1 MAQHLNGF
9 AAYPSNLREVT
20 DTMGRL
26 RDEVDR
32 RKLQL
37 TVDLWKNNDIVGY
50 CLIDPIRAK
59 IDSSTFLLADI
70 TRLNFNVVY
79 EIGFAIGKKR
89 RVILVK
95 NKSIKKN
102 LELERELGL
111 FDTLGYK
118 EYQNAGDLATFLG
131 SISTVRPLAIPDKK
145 RSDTVPFF
153 IVWPQ
158 ERTEAEVRLNSRI
171 KKQLRASFRQ
181 FDPTEG
187 PRLSLSEAVNSVAN
201 ANGIILPLISSNRR
215 DSEVHNL
222 RCAFVAGLADG
233 LERET
238 LILQSG
244 GEPVPLDYRDAVA
257 FYSHLED
264 IDGHLAD
271 FAPRVWERSLR
282 VAQAEFP
289 ELKTPIQKLNLGHSA
304 AENEH
309 DQLANYYIETEQFD
323 SVLRGEAQVVTGRKG
338 SGKTALF
345 YQIRNKTR
353 SNRQNIVLDLNPDGF
368 QLRKFKTLVL
378 DHLED
383 GTREHTI
390 TAFWEYLFFLEI
402 CYKLLEKD
410 RKTHLNNHVLRPKY
424 IALQKLY
431 QNDNFVAE
439 GDFAERLLL
448 LIEAIEDK
456 FSIKEASF
464 SSAKVMSREEIT
476 GFLYQH
482 SIDKLRDSITDYLA
496 EKRELWILFD
506 NIDKGWSAHGVDQSD
521 LLNLRCLI
529 EALRK
534 LQRQFK
540 RSALK
545 CRTVVFVRN
554 DVYELLIDSMPD
566 RGKVSRASLDWTDPS
581 LLEEMLRRRFV
592 YSLGIPISSAPNFS
606 TLWSSFAISHLPNGE
621 ETFRYIIHR
630 SLMRPRSLLD
640 FLHQCKSHAVNL
652 GHEKIDISDVFE
664 GELNYSTDLVN
675 GISLEIQDV
684 LPSITDALFAFIE
697 SSPDLTPIA
706 LESRLNRL
714 TKDAQNQERLLNLLF
729 WYGFLGFTR
738 GDLTEC
744 YIYTVSYDMKKF
756 RALLENL
763 AVDDRIYIINPAFY
777 KGLEI
782 VDGLGPK

>member
-1 MAQHLNGF
+1 MFMAQNFSGF

-20 DTMGRL
+20 ETMGNL
-26 RDEVDR
+26 CDELTR
-32 RKLQL
+32 RKVSI
-37 TVDLWKNNDIVGY
+37 TVKLWETNDIAGY
-50 CLIDPIRAK
+50 CLIDPIREN
-59 IDSSTFLLADI
+59 INNSNFLLADI

-79 EIGFAIGKKR
+79 EIGYAIGKKR

-95 NKSIKKN
+95 NRAIKKH

-111 FDTLGYK
+111 FDTLGFK
-118 EYQNAGDLATFLG
+118 EYQNSSELAGILG
-131 SISTVRPLAIPDKK
+131 NISSVRPFAIPDKK
-145 RSDTVPFF
+145 RADTVPFF
-153 IVWPQ
+153 VIWPH

-187 PRLSLSEAVNSVAN
+187 PRLSLSDAVNSAVN
-201 ANGIILPLISSNRR
+201 ANGIILPLISQNRR

-244 GEPVPLDYRDAVA
+244 GEPVPLDYRDAVS
-257 FYSHLED
+257 FYAQLED

-271 FAPRVWERSLR
+271 FAPKVWERSLR

-309 DQLANYYIETEQFD
+309 DTLANYYIETEQFD
-323 SVLRGEAQVVTGRKG
+323 AVLRGEVQVVTGRKG

-345 YQIRNKTR
+345 YQIRNKIRT
-353 SNRQNIVLDLNPDGF
+353 NRQNIVLDLNPDGF
-368 QLRKFKTLVL
+368 QLRKLKTLVI
-378 DHLED
+378 DHLEE

-410 RKTHLNNHVLRPKY
+410 KKTHLNNHILRPKY
-424 IALQKLY
+424 IAIQNLY
-431 QNDNFVAE
+431 QNDSFVAE
-439 GDFAERLLL
+439 GDFAERLLML
-448 LIEAIEDK
+448 VDAIEEK
-456 FSIKEASF
+456 FTTKGTVN
-464 SSAKVMSREEIT
+464 SSGKVMTREEIT

-482 SIDKLRDSITDYLA
+482 GIDKLRDNITDYLA

-540 RSALK
+540 RSELT

-566 RGKVSRASLDWTDPS
+566 RGKVSRASLDWTDPL

-592 YSLGIPISSAPNFS
+592 YSLGLPISGSPDFP
-606 TLWSSFAISHLPNGE
+606 TLWSSFAVSHLPSGE

-652 GHEKIDISDVFE
+652 GHEKIDTSDVFE

-684 LPSITDALFAFIE
+684 LPTITDALFAFIE
-697 SSPDLTPIA
+697 SSSDLSLHD
-706 LESRLNRL
+706 LELRINRL
-714 TKDAQNQERLLNLLF
+714 TNDITEKENILDLLF

-738 GDLTEC
+738 NDLSDC
-744 YIYTVSYDMKKF
+744 YIYSVSYDMKKF
-756 RALLENL
+756 KALLENIPL
-763 AVDDRIYIINPAFY
+763 SERIYLINPAFHR
-777 KGLEI
+777 GLEI
-782 VDGLGPK
+782 K